1 MKIYK
6 KRYAIY
12 GMIEQSSVFPMG
24 NGHIRV
30 DFKHGSLTTAGIVPA
45 TYTTSNPVVQQAIE
59 NSSKFK
65 SGIIK
70 LDEKVFIKDTGTS
83 EDTSTSDVS
92 KETSGGTEQTSA
104 AANLGD
110 PDPVADAGNKTDASE
125 NANTYPE
132 VKNSQQA
139 KDILMGEPFNVTLAE
154 LGNKA
159 AIQAKAGELNVS
171 FPNWK

>member
-6 KRYAIY
+6 KKYAIF
-12 GMIEQSSVFPMG
+12 GMIELSSVFPMG
-24 NGHIRV
+24 SGHIRV
-30 DFKHGSLTTAGIVPA
+30 DFRHGSLTTAGVVPA
-45 TYTTSNPVVQQAIE
+45 TYTTSNPVIQQAIE

-70 LDEKVFIKDTGTS
+70 IADKVLIKDTGTS
-83 EDTSTSDVS
+83 EVS
-92 KETSGGTEQTSA
+92 LEKSGGTKQDLDT
-104 AANLGD
+104 ANPGD
-110 PDPVADAGNKTDASE
+110 SNPGADFGNTVETSE
-125 NANTYPE
+125 NANTYPD

-139 KDILMGEPFNVTLAE
+139 KDILLNEPFNISLAE

-159 AIQAKAGELNVS
+159 AIQAKAGELGVS